1 MRNSAMRKNS
11 LPIWHLYPIPNGWST
26 ASARLGGPRRCCA
39 ISHGTLTASP
49 SRTTAWL
56 HAMTRVSP
64 SSGRMQIDGPER
76 YKVIKLATHEFIR
89 RFLIHVLPAGFIA
102 SATMACSPAASVPT
116 TSRAPANCSPSPT
129 SDRCHQTSQYQHQRG
144 ANSKASLPLLRRP
157 HDHHR
162 NFSTRQLA
170 QVSQVPVSAGN
181 TSDHHRHLMILFT
194 LMQSESI
201 LLRACWPS
209 TASDGARPNAELASQ
224 ITHSFLLA
232 RVISRAPN
240 RSPLH
245 AHADHLALPLGSP
258 PLSCPSP
265 NPHSPRAVC
274 HHPTCS
280 RGFVP

>member
-1 MRNSAMRKNS
+1 MLNEARHSRVHSPLLDPRLTRGLSSHPLLWPARQQQACRQRRAR
-11 LPIWHLYPIPNGWST
+11 PRT
-26 ASARLGGPRRCCA
+26 AHRP
-39 ISHGTLTASP
+39 H
-49 SRTTAWL
+49 
-56 HAMTRVSP
+56 
-64 SSGRMQIDGPER
+64 
-76 YKVIKLATHEFIR
+76 
-89 RFLIHVLPAGFIA
+89 
-102 SATMACSPAASVPT
+102 
-116 TSRAPANCSPSPT
+116 T

-245 AHADHLALPLGSP
+245 AHARSSGSAP
-258 PLSCPSP
+258 RVTPKLSCPSP
-265 NPHSPRAVC
+265 KSP
-274 HHPTCS
+274 
-280 RGFVP
+280 